1 MIFIEAE
8 NFDHLGG
15 WVVDQQF
22 MNQMGSPFLMAHG
35 LGNPVADA
43 STRFEVERTG
53 IYHVWARTRD
63 WAAPWKKPE
72 QIATGKEEDCPG
84 RFQVIINGEAL
95 QTVFGTEGA
104 AWHWQYGG
112 EIHLPTG
119 INHMALHDLTD
130 FNGRCD
136 AIFLYTETN
145 VQLPDG
151 GPELPPRR
159 RQFCCNERVHLLPG
173 LLAFLAAGH
182 G

>member
-95 QTVFGTEGA
+95 QTVSVRKAQHGIGN
-104 AWHWQYGG
+104 
-112 EIHLPTG
+112 TG
-119 INHMALHDLTD
+119 VKSIY
-130 FNGRCD
+130 R
-136 AIFLYTETN
+136 
-145 VQLPDG
+145 
-151 GPELPPRR
+151 
-159 RQFCCNERVHLLPG
+159 PG
-173 LLAFLAAGH
+173 STIWRFMI
-182 G
+182 